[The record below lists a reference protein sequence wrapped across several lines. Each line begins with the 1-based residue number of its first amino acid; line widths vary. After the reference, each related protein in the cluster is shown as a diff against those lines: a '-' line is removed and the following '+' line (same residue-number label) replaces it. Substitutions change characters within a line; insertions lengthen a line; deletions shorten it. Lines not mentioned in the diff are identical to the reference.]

1 MGTQELIVW
10 FSSVLRTVWLLTML
24 MLALQSVCI
33 NKATFKHEPPED
45 GVILRYLVMD
55 YIPFSPGMAVT
66 SLLLQKSE
74 DPGRLS

>member
-10 FSSVLRTVWLLTML
+10 FSSVLCTVWLLTML

-45 GVILRYLVMD
+45 CATLRYLVTD
-55 YIPFSPGMAVT
+55 YIPFSPGMAMT
-66 SLLLQKSE
+66 SLLFQKPE
-74 DPGRLS
+74 GPGRLS